1 MRKWHCVHHHDSY
14 NNEMKLGGV
23 IYLHDISLSRMLGTT
38 RKNLEV
44 FQKLCGDDAFRS
56 VILGTTKWG
65 DVFKEDGDK
74 RTQQLRDN
82 YWRDMV
88 DQGSKVFKFEDSSKS
103 AWTMVDSIVELNRS
117 RAEVLQ
123 IQRELVDARKLIPDT
138 EAGQKLRNDLDQV
151 LKKLKEDRKAQK
163 KDEYKRLELDNE
175 IALVRE
181 QMKFMKIPVSQRV
194 LGFLSLGID
203 RILDAVALSPP
214 APESSISRLA
224 IDCDRLVLYVLLFRW
239 LDMQLITKQGYLR
252 TIAK

>member
-1 MRKWHCVHHHDSY
+1 MRRWHCVHHDDSY

-163 KDEYKRLELDNE
+163 KDESKRLELDNE

-181 QMKFMKIPVSQRV
+181 QMKFMKVPVSQRV

-203 RILDAVALSPP
+203 KILDAVALSPP